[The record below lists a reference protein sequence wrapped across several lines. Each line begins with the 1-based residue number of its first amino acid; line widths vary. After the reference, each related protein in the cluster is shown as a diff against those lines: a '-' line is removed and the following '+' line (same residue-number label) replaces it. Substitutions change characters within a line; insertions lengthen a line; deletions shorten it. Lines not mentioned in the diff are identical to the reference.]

1 MPHTVRTQ
9 VKEFCAAS
17 SKPFSYNIL
26 KNAYIWFGIF
36 WGLPIPLVT
45 ISLHFL
51 LLSSSGSSAPLATAL
66 SSPLQWFFILH
77 PLLFGA
83 LFGILGSVRKEKDRQ
98 VAELIEELQILSIR
112 DPLTGLSNRRNFGHI
127 FEDELARISRK
138 EADLSLIFLD
148 LDHFK
153 RVNDKHGH
161 HVGDEVLKAT
171 AAHLHSCCRPYD
183 TAARWGGEEFIILL
197 PDTDEEQAAV
207 FAERIRV
214 TLHEGLSP
222 IIPFPVT
229 ISIGVAQ
236 YIPGEPLEVLVERAD
251 QALYLAKQNGRN
263 QVLCWSSI
271 APAA

>member
-1 MPHTVRTQ
+1 MPNSLHIQ

-17 SKPFSYNIL
+17 TKPFSFNIL

-51 LLSSSGSSAPLATAL
+51 FLSSSGTNSPLTTVFTT
-66 SSPLQWFFILH
+66 PLQWFFLLH

-98 VAELIEELQILSIR
+98 MTRLIEELQVLSIR
-112 DPLTGLSNRRNFGHI
+112 DPLTGLSNRRDFAHA
-127 FEDELARISRK
+127 FADELARISRK
-138 EADLSLIFLD
+138 EASLSLIFLD

-153 RVNDKHGH
+153 RVNDSHGH

-171 AAHLHSCCRPYD
+171 AAHLRSCCRPYD

-197 PDTDEEQAAV
+197 PDTDEQEATV
-207 FAERIRV
+207 FAERVRIS
-214 TLHEGLSP
+214 LQEGISP
-222 IIPFPVT
+222 TILFPVT

-236 YIPGEPLEVLVERAD
+236 YRPGEPLEPLVERAD

-263 QVLCWSSI
+263 QVMRWSSI